1 MNGREDRIIFMKK
14 NIVFALCLIFALGF
28 LFMPQEGRNAEAAS
42 RTRLS
47 STSLKVVPGKT
58 EKLRIYGRR
67 GRKVVW
73 TSSRPRVVSVE
84 NGKLTALK
92 GGTSTITARG
102 GSQKLHCKVRVV
114 GLNTTKITLA
124 KGDKFQLKVKNGYRT
139 TWTSKNKK
147 IAKVSKNGVI
157 KAKKSGV
164 TTIVCRTNG
173 RKLKCKVYVPSL
185 EHSTLRLKAESS

>member
-1 MNGREDRIIFMKK
+1 M
-14 NIVFALCLIFALGF
+14 
-28 LFMPQEGRNAEAAS
+28 
-42 RTRLS
+42 
-47 STSLKVVPGKT
+47 
-58 EKLRIYGRR
+58 
-67 GRKVVW
+67 
-73 TSSRPRVVSVE
+73 
-84 NGKLTALK
+84 
-92 GGTSTITARG
+92 

-164 TTIVCRTNG
+164 TTIVCRGNG
-173 RKLKCKVYVPSL
+173 KIKMCIIS
-185 EHSTLRLKAESS
+185 

>member
-1 MNGREDRIIFMKK
+1 MS
-14 NIVFALCLIFALGF
+14 
-28 LFMPQEGRNAEAAS
+28 P
-42 RTRLS
+42 
-47 STSLKVVPGKT
+47 
-58 EKLRIYGRR
+58 
-67 GRKVVW
+67 
-73 TSSRPRVVSVE
+73 VE

-92 GGTSTITARG
+92 GGTSTITARV

-157 KAKKSGV
+157 KAQKKRSHNNCV
-164 TTIVCRTNG
+164 PH
-173 RKLKCKVYVPSL
+173 KWKKV
-185 EHSTLRLKAESS
+185 KM